1 MTKKSILAIA
11 ILGFSLNAMA
21 ADDTTDETTEES
33 VIACTDEE
41 LTAYMD
47 NYEAGLQKAVSMVPQ
62 ADYKDFKKMDLIRRL
77 NSGKDDEE
85 TTLCS
90 VIADSSFD
98 VSSLMPDWEKAEE
111 LWASMKALFAGNSGG
126 ADYGTL
132 ISEAVSKG
140 MAAAKEKAKEGF
152 CALQKGVTS
161 NIDKMG
167 NDLYKKAKSEGKK
180 MVLSNDT
187 VKELGV
193 TTFNKPVWQQMA
205 GKQLDNQ
212 LGEYSKYSKWYE
224 DGWSVSDATGDL
236 INDESKSATNDWLK
250 TLDDDNSAA
259 DTLDELGVKKGL

>member
-1 MTKKSILAIA
+1 MTRKSILAIA
-11 ILGFSLNAMA
+11 ILSLSLNAIA
-21 ADDTTDETTEES
+21 AEEATEQS
-33 VIACTDEE
+33 VIACTDDE
-41 LTAYMD
+41 LSAYMD
-47 NYEAGLQKAVSMVPQ
+47 NYKAGLQKAVAMVPQ
-62 ADYKDFKKMDLIRRL
+62 TDYRDFKKMNLIRRL
-77 NSGKDDEE
+77 NSGKDDVE

-98 VSSLMPDWEKAEE
+98 VSQLMPDWEKAEQ
-111 LWASMKALFAGNSGG
+111 LWASMKAMFAGNSGG

-140 MAAAKEKAKEGF
+140 MAKAKEKAQEGF

-167 NDLYKKAKSEGKK
+167 NDLYDKAKSEGKK
-180 MVLSNDT
+180 MILSNAT

-193 TTFNKPVWQQMA
+193 TSFNKPVWQQMA

-212 LGEYSKYSKWYE
+212 LGEYSDYAKWYE

-236 INDESKSATNDWLK
+236 INDESKKQTNSWLK

-259 DTLDELGVKKGL
+259 DALDKLGVKKGL